1 MPFAVTATIDGH
13 IVSIPA
19 DTAKEAFAKAIDW
32 QVAKQINDVA
42 ISDGSDNYSMP
53 SSQGRWLFPRLPL
66 PFAIPDTEQTS
77 ERPASVNRRTLPQ
90 RL

>member
-19 DTAKEAFAKAIDW
+19 ETAKEAFAKAIDW

-42 ISDGSDNYSMP
+42 ISDGSDNYSIAEFSAKMA
-53 SSQGRWLFPRLPL
+53 L
-66 PFAIPDTEQTS
+66 S
-77 ERPASVNRRTLPQ
+77 EIASTVRNS
-90 RL
+90 

>member
-1 MPFAVTATIDGH
+1 VKMPFAVKATIDGH

-42 ISDGSDNYSMP
+42 ISDGSNDYSIAEFSAMMAL
-53 SSQGRWLFPRLPL
+53 SEI
-66 PFAIPDTEQTS
+66 AATERNS
-77 ERPASVNRRTLPQ
+77 
-90 RL
+90 

>member
-32 QVAKQINDVA
+32 QVAKHINNVA
-42 ISDGSDNYSMP
+42 ISDGSDSYSIAEFSAKMA
-53 SSQGRWLFPRLPL
+53 
-66 PFAIPDTEQTS
+66 FAEIAATVRNS
-77 ERPASVNRRTLPQ
+77 
-90 RL
+90 

>member
-32 QVAKQINDVA
+32 QVAKQINHVA
-42 ISDGSDNYSMP
+42 ISDGSDNYSIAEF
-53 SSQGRWLFPRLPL
+53 SAKIAF
-66 PFAIPDTEQTS
+66 S
-77 ERPASVNRRTLPQ
+77 EIAATVRNS
-90 RL
+90 